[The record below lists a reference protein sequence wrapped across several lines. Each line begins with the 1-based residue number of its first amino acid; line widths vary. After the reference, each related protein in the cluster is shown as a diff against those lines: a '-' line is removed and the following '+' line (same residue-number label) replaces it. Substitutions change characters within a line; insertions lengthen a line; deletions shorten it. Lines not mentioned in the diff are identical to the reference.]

1 VLSSNAVLTVIG
13 PTNTV
18 SPQITQQP
26 QNQTVPIG
34 GTATFVVEATGTPP
48 LAYIWFKGDLPLGG
62 ATNRVLTLT
71 NVQTNHA
78 GVYMVRV
85 SNTAGSVM
93 SQPVTLTVT
102 PPQPGVLPPVI
113 AGFSPQSGP
122 TGTVVTIVGDNFHP
136 SLGGNQV
143 FFGAMRARALTATTN
158 EITVQAP
165 PGATYEPISVNTRDR
180 VAFSDRPFVITFES
194 SRRINVGSF
203 HPFTVAAGDS
213 PVHVSMGDMEG
224 NGKLDFVAANLYSST
239 VGVYLNQSA
248 NSILDPNSVGFP
260 RTYPTGPAPFYMAL
274 ADIDGSGSRD
284 IITANTENDTISL
297 IPNVPAGVFV
307 LASPLHLRTG
317 QLPIA
322 IATGDLDKDG
332 RLDIVVANHESDSIT
347 IFRQV
352 FNPFQAPPAMP
363 FQVTELPVGNGP
375 HNVVIGDVDG
385 DGRSDIIVANYQTA
399 TMAVLRNLATGPGI
413 TTNSFAPAVHFPRGG
428 NCLALGDL
436 DGDGRSDIVIGN
448 WNTQTISVFR
458 NVASPGAITLGSL
471 AAPVDFAMENNPH
484 TIALSDLDGD
494 GRVEIAVVGEL
505 SSYMS
510 IFKNV
515 STPGTLTE
523 NSFLPRVDFSSGW
536 NAVGV
541 AAGDLDNDGRPE
553 LVFANAYDDNLT
565 VYRNRTA
572 EIGTNEP
579 PVVNVAVESAAAVQ
593 FLSETSERVIIDP
606 LHTGVAVRL
615 DGSTCSDAES
625 DLLRHEWSIN
635 GQVIGTS
642 ASTSHTFTLGSH
654 VVTLRVS
661 DGSHT
666 TTTSITVTVITP
678 VDAVENLITLI
689 QASGL
694 PARPKQRIVAILED
708 TLTIIPHDLLRA
720 DTRLE
725 KAQAKIK
732 SALRREDPAVAGL
745 IVDALDQIICG
756 SRCD

>member
-1 VLSSNAVLTVIG
+1 
-13 PTNTV
+13 
-18 SPQITQQP
+18 
-26 QNQTVPIG
+26 
-34 GTATFVVEATGTPP
+34 
-48 LAYIWFKGDLPLGG
+48 
-62 ATNRVLTLT
+62 
-71 NVQTNHA
+71 
-78 GVYMVRV
+78 
-85 SNTAGSVM
+85 
-93 SQPVTLTVT
+93 
-102 PPQPGVLPPVI
+102 
-113 AGFSPQSGP
+113 
-122 TGTVVTIVGDNFHP
+122 
-136 SLGGNQV
+136 
-143 FFGAMRARALTATTN
+143 
-158 EITVQAP
+158 
-165 PGATYEPISVNTRDR
+165 
-180 VAFSDRPFVITFES
+180 VA
-194 SRRINVGSF
+194 
-203 HPFTVAAGDS
+203 
-213 PVHVSMGDMEG
+213 
-224 NGKLDFVAANLYSST
+224 
-239 VGVYLNQSA
+239 
-248 NSILDPNSVGFP
+248 
-260 RTYPTGPAPFYMAL
+260 
-274 ADIDGSGSRD
+274 
-284 IITANTENDTISL
+284 
-297 IPNVPAGVFV
+297 
-307 LASPLHLRTG
+307 
-317 QLPIA
+317 
-322 IATGDLDKDG
+322 
-332 RLDIVVANHESDSIT
+332 
-347 IFRQV
+347 
-352 FNPFQAPPAMP
+352 
-363 FQVTELPVGNGP
+363 
-375 HNVVIGDVDG
+375 IGDVDG
-385 DGRSDIIVANYQTA
+385 DGRSDIIVANYQAA

-413 TTNSFAPAVHFPRGG
+413 TTNAFAPAVHFPRGG

-458 NVASPGAITLGSL
+458 NVASPGAITLASL
-471 AAPVDFAMENNPH
+471 AAPVDFAMGNNPH

-515 STPGTLTE
+515 SAPGTLNE

-536 NAVGV
+536 NAVGI
-541 AAGDLDNDGRPE
+541 AAGDLDGDSRPE
-553 LVFANAYDDNLT
+553 LVFANAYDDNLM

-579 PVVNVAVESAAAVQ
+579 PVANVAVESAAAVQ

-635 GQVIGTS
+635 GQVIGTG
-642 ASTSHTFTLGSH
+642 ASTSHTFSLGSH

-678 VDAVENLITLI
+678 VDAVENLIALI

-725 KAQAKIK
+725 KAQTKIK
-732 SALRREDPAVAGL
+732 SALRREDPALAGL
-745 IVDALDQIICG
+745 IVDALEQIICG